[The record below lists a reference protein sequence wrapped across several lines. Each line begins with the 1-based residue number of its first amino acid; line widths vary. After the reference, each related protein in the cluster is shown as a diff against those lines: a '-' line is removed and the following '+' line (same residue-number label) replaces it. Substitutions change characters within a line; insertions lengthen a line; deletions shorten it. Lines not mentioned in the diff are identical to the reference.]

1 MKRSIKKQTLHLTMV
16 NGIVRFL
23 GMVMRVVLSRMMGA
37 EIMGI
42 TELAQS
48 VHMLAITPL
57 TSGLPLAV
65 SRLTAKAS
73 AADRTRALEAGVSI
87 VRMVALCMIPLMFLL
102 SPLLAR
108 STGDMRVLPSLW
120 FSAPCIL
127 ILGYSA
133 VYNGYCYGTE
143 QSGLPAWSELI
154 EQTARLVIACGLLF
168 TLRRLS
174 APWLAAVPVFS
185 TMTAEIIGLFFV
197 IGMLKLPKADT
208 HDLKK
213 WTKPILQ
220 LAVPATAARFAATLL
235 RALESII
242 LPARLIISG
251 LDQHEALSRLGMLNG
266 MVMPLTMLP
275 CIFTS
280 ALSMVLVP
288 RIAKAESRPKE
299 LKRLI
304 FLCFLCCAAAGFLS
318 WGALCIT
325 APVFAGF
332 IFRLPELTEW
342 IRLAAPLA
350 LLFPFAHVTGGI
362 LASLGQ
368 QKLSMLGS
376 IPVSALTLGLTWL
389 LCADPA
395 LRQKGVIIAQGAGQI
410 ILLLWNI
417 SVLIKWFREKNTDYS
432 L

>member
-1 MKRSIKKQTLHLTMV
+1 MA

-23 GMVMRVVLSRMMGA
+23 GMLMRIVLSRLMGA

-42 TELAQS
+42 TELSQS

-65 SRLTAKAS
+65 SRLTAKA
-73 AADRTRALEAGVSI
+73 APRERTKPLEAGIAI
-87 VRMVALCMIPLMFLL
+87 VRTVSLIMIPLMILL

-108 STGDMRVLPSLW
+108 MAGDLRVLPSLW

-154 EQTARLVIACGLLF
+154 EQTARLLLAFVILT

-174 APWLAAVPVFS
+174 APWMAAVPVFS
-185 TMTAEIIGLFFV
+185 TMAAEIIGLFFV
-197 IGMLKLPKADT
+197 IGMLKLPQSESAE
-208 HDLKK
+208 LSR
-213 WTKPILQ
+213 WTRPILQ
-220 LAVPATAARFAATLL
+220 LALPTTAARLVTTML

-242 LPARLIISG
+242 LPKRLMASG
-251 LDQHEALSRLGMLNG
+251 LIRSEALSRLGMLNG
-266 MVMPLTMLP
+266 MVMPLTLLP

-288 RIAKAESRPKE
+288 RIAKEENDPQA
-299 LKRLI
+299 LKKLL
-304 FLCFLCCAAAGFLS
+304 FMSFLCCGFAGLLGY
-318 WGALCIT
+318 GALFIS
-325 APVFAGF
+325 APLFANL

-342 IRLAAPLA
+342 LRMASPLA
-350 LLFPFAHVTGGI
+350 LIFPFAHVTGSV

-368 QKLSMLGS
+368 QKRAVLGS
-376 IPVSALTLGLTWL
+376 IPVSILTLALTWL
-389 LCADPA
+389 LCAQPA

-410 ILLLWNI
+410 ILLLWNLL
-417 SVLIKWFREKNTDYS
+417 VLLLWFRKRNEDYS

>member
-1 MKRSIKKQTLHLTMV
+1 MV

-23 GMVMRVVLSRMMGA
+23 GMIMRVLLSRLLGA

-65 SRLTAKAS
+65 SRLTAKAVEH
-73 AADRTRALEAGVSI
+73 DRTKPLEAGVSI
-87 VRMVALCMIPLMFLL
+87 VRTVALIMIPLMIL
-102 SPLLAR
+102 SSRLLAGLM
-108 STGDMRVLPSLW
+108 GDIRVLPSLW

-143 QSGLPAWSELI
+143 QSGIPAWSELI
-154 EQTARLVIACGLLF
+154 EQTARLAIACMLLF
-168 TLRRLS
+168 FLKKLT

-185 TMTAEIIGLFFV
+185 TMMAEIIGLFFV
-197 IGMLKLPKADT
+197 FGMLKLPRAEN
-208 HDLKK
+208 HDIKP
-213 WTKPILQ
+213 WTKPIVQ
-220 LAVPATAARFAATLL
+220 LALPATIARFATTLL

-242 LPARLIISG
+242 LPARLIVSG
-251 LDQHEALSRLGMLNG
+251 LSQSESLSRLGMLNG

-275 CIFTS
+275 CIFTG
-280 ALSMVLVP
+280 ALSLVLVP
-288 RIAKAESRPKE
+288 RLAKTENRLHE

-304 FLCFLCCAAAGFLS
+304 WLCLFCCAAAGIFSCGVLY
-318 WGALCIT
+318 IT
-325 APVFAGF
+325 APLFARMV
-332 IFRLPELTEW
+332 FRLPELTGW
-342 IRLAAPLA
+342 IRSATPLA

-368 QKLSMLGS
+368 QKLSMVGS
-376 IPVSALTLGLTWL
+376 IPVSLFTLALTWL
-389 LCADPA
+389 LCANPT
-395 LRQKGVIIAQGAGQI
+395 LRQKGVLIAQGAGQI
-410 ILLLWNI
+410 ALLLWNI
-417 SVLIKWFREKNTDYS
+417 FVLTKWFRERRNAYS

>member
-1 MKRSIKKQTLHLTMV
+1 MKKSIRKQTLHLTMV

-23 GMVMRVVLSRMMGA
+23 GMIMRVVLSRMMGA

-73 AADRTRALEAGVSI
+73 RAERMKPLEAGVAI
-87 VRMVALCMIPLMFLL
+87 VRRAALVMIPLMFLL

-108 STGDMRVLPSLW
+108 LTGDMRVLPSLW

-154 EQTARLVIACGLLF
+154 EQSARLIIACVLLF
-168 TLRRLS
+168 FLRKLT
-174 APWLAAVPVFS
+174 APWLAAVPIFS
-185 TMTAEIIGLFFV
+185 TMAAEIIGLFFV
-197 IGMLKLPKADT
+197 IGILKLPRDENRV
-208 HDLKK
+208 LKQ
-213 WTKPILQ
+213 WTKPIFQ
-220 LAVPATAARFAATLL
+220 LAVPATIARLASTLL

-242 LPARLIISG
+242 LPVRLMVSG
-251 LDQHEALSRLGMLNG
+251 LSQSEALSRLGMLNG

-280 ALSMVLVP
+280 ALSMVMVP

-304 FLCFLCCAAAGFLS
+304 FLCTLCCAAAGFL
-318 WGALCIT
+318 GYGVLIIT
-325 APVFAGF
+325 SPLFARL

-342 IRLAAPLA
+342 IRMAAPLA
-350 LLFPFAHVTGGI
+350 LLFPFAHVTGGL

-368 QKLSMLGS
+368 QKLSMVGS
-376 IPVSALTLGLTWL
+376 VPVSAITLGLTWL
-389 LCADPA
+389 LCAEPT

-410 ILLLWNI
+410 ILLLWNVF
-417 SVLIKWFREKNTDYS
+417 VLQSWFRQRRKTYS